1 MLPSII
7 LSLAI
12 LALTS
17 TAVGKPIA
25 VPAAE
30 VADPP
35 VLNARGEDCYPP
47 YPPRVLNTREGDCQS
62 PPVLNA

>member
-7 LSLAI
+7 LSLAT

-25 VPAAE
+25 FPAAE

-35 VLNARGEDCYPP
+35 VLNARVGKAD
-47 YPPRVLNTREGDCQS
+47 